1 MVKETNTRLAS
12 ELQWGLREM
21 NAPPELWDRVQAGRF
36 APRRKTSSVLIW
48 ATAAV
53 GVLFAIG
60 VYRTTTPGDL
70 PHAGIRCQ
78 NPAQLRA
85 WVRAKTGIDV
95 PLRAATL
102 SSIQL
107 IGARSVA
114 ESVEIAYRT
123 GDRGGSTDRIAGH
136 RRRRRAARSR
146 ERQRV
151 FVGYGWPAL
160 YADVRQ
166 RGRPAAGLQAL
177 PSGLVGGPGELQ
189 RLESSCCA
197 PPRFPPRRSPGALA
211 ERPHRTAEQR

>member
-123 GDRGGSTDRIAGH
+123 GDRGGTLTVS
-136 RRRRRAARSR
+136 
-146 ERQRV
+146 
-151 FVGYGWPAL
+151 PAIGA
-160 YADVRQ
+160 ADVPHDRVSGNVSSWVMDGQ
-166 RGRPAAGLQAL
+166 RYTLMCDNAADLQ
-177 PSGLVGGPGELQ
+177 
-189 RLESSCCA
+189 
-197 PPRFPPRRSPGALA
+197 LA
-211 ERPHRTAEQR
+211 CKLCHLD